1 MSSATVTKFKF
12 FWSDQD
18 VEQEQWLR
26 EMALRGLHLKRL
38 NLPMIWTFVRGEPAD
53 MVYRLDFGIDKGKPE
68 YRQLL
73 QDAGWELAACL
84 TGWQY
89 WRTRAINGR
98 SPELF
103 TDSPSKQAKLK
114 RLITLI
120 VVSGIPSVILFASP
134 RLRHGLSGMSWP
146 FLAVVVG
153 ALALNLVTLLRLV
166 ARVLRMRRAQ
176 A

>member
-12 FWSDQD
+12 FWTDQD

-26 EMALRGLHLKRL
+26 QMALRGLHLKKL
-38 NLPMIWTFVRGEPAD
+38 NLLMMWTFVRGEPAD
-53 MVYRLDFGIDKGKPE
+53 MVYRVDFNIETAKPE

-73 QDAGWELAACL
+73 EDAGWELAACL

-89 WRTRAINGR
+89 WRARAVNGR

-120 VVSGIPSVILFASP
+120 VVCSIPSVILFISP
-134 RLRHGLSGMSWP
+134 SMRHGLSGLSWP
-146 FLAVVVG
+146 FLAVIVG
-153 ALALNLVTLLRLV
+153 AFGLNVVALLRLV
-166 ARVLRMRRAQ
+166 ARMLRMRRENA
-176 A
+176 